1 MPRCCAC
8 RNPAAG
14 SSPATGYDAG
24 GRVLWQTYPD
34 GDSAGSSGTPI
45 GYDGAGRQKSIPG
58 VVSSITYNAP
68 GSVLVFTR
76 TNGAVTTYGYHA
88 TRFWL
93 MTIDTVVGATTLQDI
108 DYTRGVTGRIN
119 GVTSHLTG
127 ESWTYG
133 YNDLDWLTSATN
145 TTNGAL
151 TQTFTYD
158 SVGNM
163 LTNSAI
169 GTYTYPTPGSAR
181 PHAVISTPLGSYG
194 YDAAGNMTSTPTD
207 TLVYDGDNRLEEV
220 VGVAE
225 FVYGPDGERLKKIAG
240 ASTTLFFGG
249 DAEIAGGTMTKYLPG
264 DAKRI
269 GSGGSAETYW
279 LHRDHLESVRIT
291 TDDTAAIVMRANY
304 KPYGEQLLTVSTLPD
319 SKAYIG
325 ERQDVETGLIYLHA
339 RYYDPVLGRFIQA
352 DTWDPDIAGVD
363 INRYAY
369 ALNDPINKSDPN
381 GHGYGRYG
389 DGGPNDPLD
398 GSILG
403 KDGMPNSTG
412 LDTLYGRYNQL
423 DEGDEGYEEAQA
435 QAFAL
440 DSRIQHE
447 VVEPSE
453 ALGHPISPFDLIGP
467 GAITRLAAL
476 IAMRTGGKVAVE
488 AAAQAFARLGIGNG
502 TVQAAAKGT
511 GIIGNRLQGLA
522 GEALVKQNLEK
533 AGISVL
539 GSHVTVRTAEGV
551 TRVLDHLVRFEGRLI
566 GVEVKTGI
574 NTTRTAA
581 QVAAD
586 GSLATSGGTII
597 GRNAPADL
605 IGTISKIATLMDA
618 WFSTLFEVLAT
629 KLAVHGFNLQRR
641 DQVFRSKFD
650 GGVKSFHIAKI
661 PHDVDFDVTVD
672 MAVRIDVV
680 EQIIN
685 DYENRLPRS
694 TRQKTS
700 TIGIE
705 LGNLTIGRQKRWN
718 IASQTDAVRAAELIA
733 LDFGSAALSWFRKF
747 SDPETIFLTLKGCG
761 AAAQAYSP
769 FHYRRALKVVA
780 LGYVLRNSDRPSI
793 LRKEIECLTRFEPE
807 HVLDI
812 ERFDSLLQ

>member
-8 RNPAAG
+8 RNRAAG

-58 VVSSITYNAP
+58 VVSAITYNAP

-76 TNGAVTTYGYHA
+76 TNNAVTTYGYHA

-93 MTIDTVVGATTLQDI
+93 MTIDTAAGGTTLQDI
-108 DYTRGVTGRIN
+108 DYTRGATGRIN

-220 VGVAE
+220 VGVVE
-225 FVYGPDGERLKKIAG
+225 FVYGPDGDRLKKIAG

-279 LHRDHLESVRIT
+279 LHRDHLQSVRIT

-304 KPYGEQLLTVSTLPD
+304 KPYGEQLLSVSTVED

-325 ERQDVETGLIYLHA
+325 ERQDIETGLIYLHA
-339 RYYDPVLGRFIQA
+339 RYYDPVLARFIQA
-352 DTWDPDIAGVD
+352 DTWDPDLKGVD

-369 ALNDPINKSDPN
+369 ALNDPVNKSDPN
-381 GHGYGRYG
+381 GHITSGEMEAHRLDLKGRRVQGLTFDTAYDGRKAQAGELEGYQTERDARLAGGLISAEDSINENKEKSWAVYG
-389 DGGPNDPLD
+389 DRWGEFGITEPD
-398 GSILG
+398 
-403 KDGMPNSTG
+403 TG
-412 LDTLYGRYNQL
+412 T
-423 DEGDEGYEEAQA
+423 GDQA
-435 QAFAL
+435 EPYTAFAKVPEGETIQAYGHSQGDYSIVGPDGEPEATGDPNL
-440 DSRIQHE
+440 DAYDSTNFSYNDKIVGGNIATDPTLNESEDFQMDLVGPDGRIQSYD
-447 VVEPSE
+447 P
-453 ALGHPISPFDLIGP
+453 AT
-467 GAITRLAAL
+467 GAIETL
-476 IAMRTGGKVAVE
+476 
-488 AAAQAFARLGIGNG
+488 
-502 TVQAAAKGT
+502 
-511 GIIGNRLQGLA
+511 
-522 GEALVKQNLEK
+522 
-533 AGISVL
+533 
-539 GSHVTVRTAEGV
+539 
-551 TRVLDHLVRFEGRLI
+551 
-566 GVEVKTGI
+566 
-574 NTTRTAA
+574 
-581 QVAAD
+581 
-586 GSLATSGGTII
+586 GTICC
-597 GRNAPADL
+597 L
-605 IGTISKIATLMDA
+605 
-618 WFSTLFEVLAT
+618 
-629 KLAVHGFNLQRR
+629 R
-641 DQVFRSKFD
+641 DQ
-650 GGVKSFHIAKI
+650 
-661 PHDVDFDVTVD
+661 
-672 MAVRIDVV
+672 
-680 EQIIN
+680 E
-685 DYENRLPRS
+685 E
-694 TRQKTS
+694 
-700 TIGIE
+700 
-705 LGNLTIGRQKRWN
+705 
-718 IASQTDAVRAAELIA
+718 
-733 LDFGSAALSWFRKF
+733 
-747 SDPETIFLTLKGCG
+747 
-761 AAAQAYSP
+761 
-769 FHYRRALKVVA
+769 
-780 LGYVLRNSDRPSI
+780 
-793 LRKEIECLTRFEPE
+793 
-807 HVLDI
+807 
-812 ERFDSLLQ
+812 